1 MNMKNTVLLLTFIL
15 SVSFSQVAAKTPRNV
30 NIVFIGNSITY
41 GAQIANP
48 AQDAPPK
55 QVQLYLSD
63 KKNIGT
69 VQFVNCGV
77 SGSTTLDFLPGS
89 GALFARTMQ
98 NKTVKTFKKDKET
111 PLYFS
116 IMLGTND
123 SAIKGPHGAPVSPEN
138 YKANLKK
145 IIDRLL
151 ADFPSCKIIL
161 HRPIWYSENTYNGA
175 MYLAEGLN
183 RLQTYTPQIEAI
195 IKEYKEIAP
204 KRVFMGDTE
213 AFQFFKKNYLT
224 HFVAEE
230 GYAGTFYLHPNEQG
244 AKKLAEFWG
253 DALYKVIMK

>member
-1 MNMKNTVLLLTFIL
+1 MKHTILLLLILPFFIGGI
-15 SVSFSQVAAKTPRNV
+15 SAEAKEPRNV
-30 NIVFIGNSITY
+30 NIVFIGNSITE

-55 QVQLYLSD
+55 QVQLYLS
-63 KKNIGT
+63 KKKGIGT

-89 GALFARTMQ
+89 GALFKRTVN
-98 NKTVKTFKKDKET
+98 NKTVKEFRKDKET

-123 SAIKGPHGAPVSPEN
+123 SAIKGPNGSPVSAEA

-145 IIDRLL
+145 IIDKLL
-151 ADFPSCKIIL
+151 SDFPGCRIVL
-161 HRPIWYSENTYNGA
+161 HRPIWYSETTYNGA

-195 IKEYKEIAP
+195 VKEYKKTSP
-204 KRVFMGDTE
+204 NRVFLGDTK
-213 AFQFFKKNYLT
+213 AFQFFKENYLT

-244 AKKLAEFWG
+244 AKKLAEYWG
-253 DALYKVIMK
+253 EALYKIIMK